1 MAFERVCLQHIEQ
14 IKKALGFFGVISTA
28 HSWTRKGAQ
37 IDLLIDR
44 NDKVINICVKYSKG
58 KYALDNDEIQK
69 MQDRVV
75 TFMEETKTTKSIH
88 LTMITTYGLT
98 AGSNT
103 NAIQSQLTMND
114 LFS

>member
-1 MAFERVCLQHIEQ
+1 M
-14 IKKALGFFGVISTA
+14 
-28 HSWTRKGAQ
+28 
-37 IDLLIDR
+37 
-44 NDKVINICVKYSKG
+44 KYSKG
-58 KYALDNDEIQK
+58 KYALDNDEIPK